1 MPRAKPGTK
10 PKPTGIEIQE
20 RYASG
25 NPKPTEAQKAEQK
38 AVAPTI
44 IRRLKDHLIP
54 MAKDKRLGSVLGIMH
69 LEGILSEAE
78 AEAGLLY
85 AEDVG
90 AYERSHGH
98 PARSARSAAWEGGF
112 GRADL
117 DLDALKR
124 MDPDAAD
131 KIERKMK
138 RHRKAVDRR
147 YDRAQACV
155 PTFPLIAS
163 AVLEELCCNDRPV
176 SAVHHPGVKQILRN
190 LAVHYGLQLLDGK
203 RKAPTSKKVDAS
215 LLAQGAVDALEAWFA
230 GRGGEVIV
238 FRLAVAVRGV
248 PPAIAAYGTDYAGMA
263 IEHTIKLNR
272 SGLMTEEI
280 NAQLLKAAEDKG
292 WAEAKK
298 VTKGEAA

>member
-10 PKPTGIEIQE
+10 PKPTGIEIPE

-78 AEAGLLY
+78 AEAGFLY
-85 AEDVG
+85 GEDAG
-90 AYERSHGH
+90 AYARSIG
-98 PARSARSAAWEGGF
+98 AKQRSARSAAWDGGY
-112 GRADL
+112 GRAEL
-117 DLDALKR
+117 DLDALRR
-124 MDPDAAD
+124 MDPEAAD
-131 KIERKMK
+131 KIERKILRYEK
-138 RHRKAVDRR
+138 KCAKR
-147 YDRAQACV
+147 YDRAQAYV
-155 PTFPLIAS
+155 PTFPMIAS
-163 AVLEELCCNDRPV
+163 TILEEVCCNDRPV
-176 SAVHHPGVKQILRN
+176 HSVHHAGLKALLRN
-190 LAVHYGLQLLDGK
+190 LAKHYGLQLVDGK
-203 RKAPTSKKVDAS
+203 RKAPTSKKVDAA

-230 GRGGEVIV
+230 ARRGEVSN

-248 PPAIAAYGTDYAGMA
+248 APAITAFGRNQ
-263 IEHTIKLNR
+263 IETFHHTIKLQR

-292 WAEAKK
+292 WREARIN
-298 VTKGEAA
+298 KGEAA